1 MARLTLLHY
10 PDTRLRE
17 QAEPVTK
24 FDDDLRQLASDMAET
39 MYAHRGI
46 GLAAIQVGVTRRV
59 VVLDT
64 SEERNALLTLV
75 NPEVVRSEGL
85 TEHEEGCLS
94 VPDVY
99 EPVVRPERVWVR
111 AHNLAG
117 ETIELDVEGLRA
129 ICIQHEIDHLDG
141 KLFIDRL
148 SRLKQDRL
156 RKRVAKR
163 GRQERL
169 AVA

>member
-117 ETIELDVEGLRA
+117 ETIELDVDGLRA

>member
-17 QAEPVTK
+17 HAEPVTT

-46 GLAAIQVGVTRRV
+46 GLAAIQVGVARRV

-117 ETIELDVEGLRA
+117 DTIELDVAGLRA